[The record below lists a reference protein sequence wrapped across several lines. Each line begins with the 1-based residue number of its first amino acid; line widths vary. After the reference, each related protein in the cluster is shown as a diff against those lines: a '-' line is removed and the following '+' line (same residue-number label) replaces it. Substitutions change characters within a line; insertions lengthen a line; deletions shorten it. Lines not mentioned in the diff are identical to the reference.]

1 MIGRAETAHET
12 ALAGKGGPG
21 IGVERKVVPKSGLR
35 LIPPARGSSRFRVAI
50 VLLRPTKPRFAHIAS
65 SPRASSQLD
74 PAQIALNA
82 DAAPST
88 PLQPKRIDD
97 PARLFPPDLAVP
109 VFELFQFEVERR
121 DRAREGDERGV
132 LGFQGRDEGGRRE
145 GVRGRREERGDLL
158 RGGGGGWW
166 LVTPLEE
173 LSTSEP
179 K

>member
-1 MIGRAETAHET
+1 MKQRWRARADQ
-12 ALAGKGGPG
+12 ALGSRGKLFQKA
-21 IGVERKVVPKSGLR
+21 VYDCSLLR
-35 LIPPARGSSRFRVAI
+35 EGAPAVAAI
-50 VLLRPTKPRFAHIAS
+50 LLLRPTKPRFAHIAS
-65 SPRASSQLD
+65 TPRASPQLD